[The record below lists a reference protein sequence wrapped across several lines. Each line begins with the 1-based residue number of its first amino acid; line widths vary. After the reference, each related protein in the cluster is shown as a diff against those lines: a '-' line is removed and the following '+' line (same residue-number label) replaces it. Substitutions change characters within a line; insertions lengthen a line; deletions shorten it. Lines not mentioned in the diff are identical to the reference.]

1 MAGVLAAAISGHPA
15 LDPHFHK
22 ILATDAKESP
32 NSLARNRADQC
43 VIPARPGGL
52 PIGEGSDHDIRLA
65 DLCRLPR
72 PGLIVHTH
80 DPDHLTPAKPDRSR
94 RPRHPTGRAISA
106 FGRPSTASST
116 ICAASPDPKTRS
128 ADAPGQRALQ
138 DHPRGPR
145 RGSNRHPLLS
155 RTPQHKQLP
164 THELTRHCRKYRNR
178 LTLSACRYAK
188 AKLRSPV

>member
-116 ICAASPDPKTRS
+116 ICAASPDPIRQTVNRQQHDLRRFARPEDTLRRRPGS
-128 ADAPGQRALQ
+128 ASTPGS
-138 DHPRGPR
+138 P
-145 RGSNRHPLLS
+145 S
-155 RTPQHKQLP
+155 RTTAREQQTPSIVPHP
-164 THELTRHCRKYRNR
+164 TT
-178 LTLSACRYAK
+178 
-188 AKLRSPV
+188 